1 MEITLSQLPYLWL
14 WLTLG
19 IGLIVGSFLNVLIYR
34 FPQML
39 QRYWLAQ
46 CHLFMAEQPHHDP
59 PASDQA
65 PPAPFN
71 LCWPASHCPHCAHSI
86 PIWHNIPLL
95 SFLWLKGR
103 CHSCQHPISW
113 RYPVI
118 ELLTT
123 LCTVIVVAHFGIAWL
138 TLGALL
144 LTWSLIALSF
154 IDFDHKILPDE
165 LTLSML
171 WLGLLLNTQHT
182 FVSPQAAILGAALG
196 YLTLFLLFWL
206 YKLFTGKEGMGYG
219 DFKLYALLGAWSG
232 WQSLPF
238 TLFMA
243 SVLGAMVG
251 IFLIVIK
258 GYQRSAAIPFGPYLA
273 LAGWLNFMWGDIIN
287 AVYLM
292 QF

>member
-86 PIWHNIPLL
+86 RIWHNIPLL